1 MNDKILEFNH
11 DLTVGELIEALKQF
25 PQNAVVDMVGET
37 QTWKVRGIEFNADN
51 NTIYLSE

>member
-25 PQNAVVDMVGET
+25 PQDTVVHTMGELFSHSVN
-37 QTWKVRGIEFNADN
+37 KVEFNAEDN
-51 NTIYLSE
+51 VIYLSE